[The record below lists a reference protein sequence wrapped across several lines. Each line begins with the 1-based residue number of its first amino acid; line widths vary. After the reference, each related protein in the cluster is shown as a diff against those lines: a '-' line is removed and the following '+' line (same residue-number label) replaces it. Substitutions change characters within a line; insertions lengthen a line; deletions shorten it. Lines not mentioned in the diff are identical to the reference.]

1 MADSDYMQP
10 QSMTGYGR
18 GVSGNFKV
26 EVRSS
31 NHKNLDI
38 HINIPHYLFSYDSE
52 IRKITRSKF
61 NRGRIDMYIPKQE
74 VENVKLKVNK
84 VLAREYY
91 SALVS
96 LKNELSIADEIG
108 IDVLA
113 SQRDIFFMDE
123 PEIDEGQLYS
133 AVEMALEELEKTRI
147 EEGQNLIDDI
157 KQRIVLL
164 SEFLGHI
171 EEGRGRYITDA
182 QSRLQERLKEL
193 LGSVQIE
200 ETRLIQETAILIEKS
215 DITEEIVRLKSHL
228 KQVEEVLKSGDSI
241 GKKMDFMIQEMRR
254 EINTISSKTHDID
267 ITNNV
272 VEMRHEIEKIKEQ
285 VQNLQ

>member
-1 MADSDYMQP
+1 MQS

-38 HINIPHYLFSYDSE
+38 HINIPYYLFSHDSE
-52 IRKITRSKF
+52 IRKITRSRF
-61 NRGRIDMYIPKQE
+61 NRGRIDIYIPKQE
-74 VENVKLKVNK
+74 VESVNLKVNK
-84 VLAREYY
+84 LLAREYFN
-91 SALVS
+91 ALTS
-96 LKNELSIADEIG
+96 LKNELSISEEIG

-113 SQRDIFFMDE
+113 QQRDIFFMDE
-123 PEIDEGQLYS
+123 PEIDEGELYS
-133 AVEMALEELEKTRI
+133 AVEKALEELTKTRI
-147 EEGQNLIDDI
+147 AEGQNLIVDI
-157 KQRIVLL
+157 QKRVDLL
-164 SEFLGHI
+164 AVFLDRI
-171 EEGRGRYITDA
+171 EERRDQYISDS
-182 QSRLQERLKEL
+182 QIRLKERLTEL
-193 LGSVQIE
+193 LDGVQIE

-215 DITEEIVRLKSHL
+215 DITEEIVRLESHL
-228 KQVEEVLKSGDSI
+228 KQIQEVLTSGDTI

-285 VQNLQ
+285 IQNLQ

>member
-1 MADSDYMQP
+1 MQS

-38 HINIPHYLFSYDSE
+38 HINIPHYLFSHDSE
-52 IRKITRSKF
+52 IRKIARNKF
-61 NRGRIDMYIPKQE
+61 NRGRIDMYIPKHE
-74 VENVKLKVNK
+74 AENVKLKVNK
-84 VLAREYY
+84 VLAREYFN
-91 SALVS
+91 ALTS
-96 LKNELSIADEIG
+96 LKNELSIKEEIG

-113 SQRDIFFMDE
+113 QQRDIFLMDE
-123 PEIDEGQLYS
+123 PEIDEGELYS
-133 AVEMALEELEKTRI
+133 AVEMALEELEKTRT

-157 KQRIVLL
+157 NERVALL
-164 SEFLGHI
+164 AVFLGHI
-171 EEGRGRYITDA
+171 EGRRDQYVSDSQT
-182 QSRLQERLKEL
+182 RLQDRLKEL
-193 LGSVQIE
+193 LGGVQID

-228 KQVEEVLKSGDSI
+228 KQVEEVLKSGDTI